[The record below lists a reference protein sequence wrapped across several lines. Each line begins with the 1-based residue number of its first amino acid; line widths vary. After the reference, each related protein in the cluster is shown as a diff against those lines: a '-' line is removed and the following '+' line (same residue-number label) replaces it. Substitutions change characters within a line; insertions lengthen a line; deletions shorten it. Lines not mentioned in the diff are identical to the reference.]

1 MPLWSDTRQYL
12 CWNVHAASCSYQR
25 FKISFLLLSREPG
38 LTCRLQPKS
47 HLSQASVPH
56 WPPLFCCDVVVHV
69 QIRSALG
76 GTTTEII
83 IITVQGERWQ
93 LEREGG
99 QRLPELLRRLNKVGE
114 GHQVIDNTAPLVK
127 EGGRLGHEKSL
138 TFCPNLSFCLWTQ
151 AEWILSVTWTQHNL
165 FNHGGRVG
173 FTTLDYWHLSIRND
187 KKR

>member
-1 MPLWSDTRQYL
+1 MFILPP
-12 CWNVHAASCSYQR
+12 AALSVSKSL
-25 FKISFLLLSREPG
+25 FFLVSREPG

-56 WPPLFCCDVVVHV
+56 WPPLFCCDVVVHI

-99 QRLPELLRRLNKVGE
+99 QRLSELLRRQNKVGE
-114 GHQVIDNTAPLVK
+114 GHQVIDNTANLIK
-127 EGGRLGHEKSL
+127 EGGWLGHSVPIYHFAHGLRLKEYY
-138 TFCPNLSFCLWTQ
+138 LSHGHNTTC
-151 AEWILSVTWTQHNL
+151 SVM
-165 FNHGGRVG
+165 G
-173 FTTLDYWHLSIRND
+173 DYWHLSIRND